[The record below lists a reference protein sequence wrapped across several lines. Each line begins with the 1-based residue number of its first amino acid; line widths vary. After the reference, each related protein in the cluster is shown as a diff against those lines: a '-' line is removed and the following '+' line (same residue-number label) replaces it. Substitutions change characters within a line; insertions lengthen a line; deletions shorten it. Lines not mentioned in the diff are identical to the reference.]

1 MIEILTDNHYD
12 KIMDVFEA
20 TQKKIKIV
28 SPFLSMNMAKK
39 LCDIV
44 NNHNVECTFITRFYL
59 EDMFAKAN
67 SIDAIELM
75 MNSGIQVY
83 ALKSLHTKLY
93 LFDDNVGVVG
103 SANFTSGGFVSNFEL
118 SLMAVEEIALLSDLH
133 AYYDDMIEKLKNS
146 DEGIITSEI
155 LADARVK
162 YKSLLDNK
170 KAGNGT
176 TSIYMYGAELDKK
189 KLDSVDKKL
198 VEVKSSVGD
207 KDIMQEVFRENV
219 EEIKYDYTI
228 WLKFDGEGSDRLNP
242 HEKFPMV
249 DVLLDGKKLYIENY
263 PYKVGAIKDGD
274 EVYLAA
280 ITTDTKGKN
289 QPVIVGRGTMRGFNE
304 KNYVQ
309 PLWIQKHDWM
319 ERYPY
324 YCVLQEAKVLNTG
337 VANGI
342 PLSAIWDE
350 LGSNTYAASFGR
362 NETLVEVARKH
373 YQKAHMR
380 LSGNAKNYI
389 DTKLAELEDKYGV
402 IEYLSE

>member
-67 SIDAIELM
+67 NIDAIELM

-83 ALKSLHTKLY
+83 ALKGLHTKLY

-118 SLMAVEEIALLSDLH
+118 SLMAIEETILLSDLH
-133 AYYDDMIEKLKNS
+133 TYYDEMVDKLKNS
-146 DEGIITSEI
+146 DEGIITSKI
-155 LADARVK
+155 LADARMK

-170 KAGNGT
+170 KLDNGT

-198 VEVKSSVGD
+198 AEVKSSVGD
-207 KDIMQEVFRENV
+207 KDIMLEVFRENV

-242 HEKFPMV
+242 NEEFPMV
-249 DVLLDGKKLYIENY
+249 DVMLDGKKVYIENY

-274 EVYLAA
+274 KVYLAA

-289 QPVIVGRGTMRGFNE
+289 QPVIVGSGTMRGFTE

-350 LGSNTYAASFGR
+350 LGSNTYAASFGK
-362 NETLVEVARKH
+362 NQTLVEVARKH

-389 DTKLAELEDKYGV
+389 DAKLAELADKYGV

>member
-59 EDMFAKAN
+59 EDIFAKAN
-67 SIDAIELM
+67 NIDAIELM

-83 ALKSLHTKLY
+83 ALKGLHTKLY

-118 SLMAVEEIALLSDLH
+118 SLMAIEETILLSDLH
-133 AYYDDMIEKLKNS
+133 TYYDEMVDKLKNS
-146 DEGIITSEI
+146 DEGIITSKI
-155 LADARVK
+155 LADARMK

-170 KAGNGT
+170 KLDNGT

-198 VEVKSSVGD
+198 AEVKSSVGD
-207 KDIMQEVFRENV
+207 KDIMLEVFRENV

-242 HEKFPMV
+242 NEEFPMV
-249 DVLLDGKKLYIENY
+249 DVMLDGKKVYIENY

-274 EVYLAA
+274 KVYLAA

-289 QPVIVGRGTMRGFNE
+289 QPVIVGSGTMRGFTE

-350 LGSNTYAASFGR
+350 LGSNTYAASFGK
-362 NETLVEVARKH
+362 NQTLVEVARKH

-389 DTKLAELEDKYGV
+389 DAKLAELEDKYGV